1 MPAVPTSTTTVETK
15 YTQRLRSQSSNT
27 FQKLTSFFANSS
39 AKKSAPSTSDEAST
53 RKEKPKG
60 LKEKSQH
67 SQSWPE
73 SGHNHKND
81 TTSARSREEGFSD
94 QQARPYSRW
103 HRSRTLDLGPT
114 PSADHSTEPSATSA
128 RLLPSFHV
136 DAPDGIGLKSQNLSI
151 NPSGEQEID
160 TFPLKT
166 AFKPAGFLHGSKGK
180 LLGKGASAHVHL
192 MVRRQGLSNQ
202 LFAVKE
208 FRSRG
213 PNEFE
218 GDYTRKVHSEYR
230 IAASLHHP
238 NLVTTVALCTSS
250 SRGGCRWN
258 HVMEYCPGGELFVLI
273 NKRYFTP
280 LDASC
285 LWKQLLH
292 GVRYLHANG
301 VAHRDIK
308 PENLLLSASGCLKIT
323 DFGVADVFG
332 GSGWGG
338 GGGIG
343 GGADGDGRSG
353 KVRKCKPGICG
364 SVPYMAPEV
373 LARDRE
379 YDPRPLD
386 VWSCAIVFFALRFY
400 GSPWHAAN
408 AEHATYARFNKGWDE
423 WLLSH
428 PDGKIPDPSAVNAED
443 LPRCGPLFQA
453 LQKPALK
460 RLLLKMMHPDPE
472 KRISIENAVK
482 TGFVRHIDCCVEEG
496 DALPT
501 QIDPEKSLKG
511 LYEVKKE
518 HCHLPPRD

>member
-1 MPAVPTSTTTVETK
+1 
-15 YTQRLRSQSSNT
+15 
-27 FQKLTSFFANSS
+27 S
-39 AKKSAPSTSDEAST
+39 AS
-53 RKEKPKG
+53 
-60 LKEKSQH
+60 
-67 SQSWPE
+67 
-73 SGHNHKND
+73 
-81 TTSARSREEGFSD
+81 
-94 QQARPYSRW
+94 
-103 HRSRTLDLGPT
+103 
-114 PSADHSTEPSATSA
+114 
-128 RLLPSFHV
+128 LLPSLHV
-136 DAPDGIGLKSQNLSI
+136 NAPTGIGLKSRNLSI
-151 NPSGEQEID
+151 IPPEDHEIEI
-160 TFPLKT
+160 FPLKT
-166 AFKPAGFLHGSKGK
+166 EFKPAGFLHGTKGK

-192 MVRRQGLSNQ
+192 MVRRQGPSNQ

-213 PNEFE
+213 TNESK

-238 NLVTTVALCTSS
+238 NVVTTVALCTSS
-250 SRGGCRWN
+250 SRGGGCRWN
-258 HVMEYCPGGELFVLI
+258 HVMEYCAGGELFALI

-292 GVRYLHANG
+292 GVYYLHTKG

-308 PENLLLSASGCLKIT
+308 PENLLLAASGCLKIA
-323 DFGVADVFG
+323 DFGVADVFDG
-332 GSGWGG
+332 GWE
-338 GGGIG
+338 GGIG
-343 GGADGDGRSG
+343 GDTDGDGRSG

-408 AEHATYARFNKGWDE
+408 AEHATYARFKKGWDE
-423 WLLSH
+423 WSWSH

-443 LPRCGPLFQA
+443 LPPCGPLFQA

-472 KRISIENAVK
+472 KRITIENVVK

-496 DALPT
+496 VPRLR
-501 QIDPEKSLKG
+501 QVDPEKSLKG

-518 HCHLPPRD
+518 HCHLPPK